1 VTATPAQN
9 TTLRGI
15 GFMIVAVAVWSTMMI
30 LVKSLS
36 ADYTSFQIL
45 FIRTLVGLAVLA
57 PLLWR
62 SGFSLIRTRRFPLH
76 LTRGIFAYFG
86 MLGLFIGIGEIPI
99 AEVVSL
105 SFTQPIFIFLLAA
118 VLLGEKFS
126 AVRIAAVAGGF
137 IGVMVILRPGFTEIG
152 FGAAMVLGGAL
163 SYACSNVCIKKLM
176 TTENVTA
183 TTIWVNLLMCPLAGV
198 PAAFYWVPPTLPDLV
213 LLAGVGITGTAG
225 IWFITR
231 AYALADMSAVVPFDF
246 LRLPILATAGW
257 LWFSESPDMW
267 TFAGAAVIFASTYA
281 LARDEA
287 RKRG

>member
-1 VTATPAQN
+1 MTDAPN

-15 GFMIVAVAVWSTMMI
+15 GFMLIAVAVWSTMMI

-57 PLLWR
+57 PMMR
-62 SGFSLIRTRRFPLH
+62 RTGFSILKTHRFPLH
-76 LTRGIFAYFG
+76 LTRGVFAYFG

-105 SFTQPIFIFLLAA
+105 SFTQPIFIVLLAA
-118 VLLGEKFS
+118 ILLGERFN
-126 AVRIAAVAGGF
+126 AVRVAAIVGGF
-137 IGVMVILRPGFTEIG
+137 AGVVIILRPGFTEIG
-152 FGAAMVLGGAL
+152 FGAAVVLGGAL
-163 SYACSNVCIKKLM
+163 AYACSNVCIKKLM

-183 TTIWVNLLMCPLAGV
+183 TTIWVNIVMCPLAGI
-198 PAAFYWVPPTLPDLV
+198 PAALYWVPPTLPDLI

-225 IWFITR
+225 IWFISR
-231 AYALADMSAVVPFDF
+231 AYAAADMSAVVPFDF

-257 LWFSESPDMW
+257 LWFSEAPDVW

-281 LARDEA
+281 LARSEA
-287 RKRG
+287 RGRG

>member
-1 VTATPAQN
+1 MTATQN

-15 GFMIVAVAVWSTMMI
+15 GFMLVAVAVWSTMML

-36 ADYTSFQIL
+36 AEYTSFQIL
-45 FIRTLVGLAVLA
+45 FIRTLVGLAVLV
-57 PLLWR
+57 PMMWR
-62 SGFSLIRTRRFPLH
+62 SGFSLLKTGRFPLH
-76 LTRGIFAYFG
+76 LTRGIFACIG
-86 MLGLFIGIGEIPI
+86 MLGLFIGIGAIPI

-118 VLLGEKFS
+118 VLLEEKFC
-126 AVRIAAVAGGF
+126 AVRVAAVIGGF
-137 IGVMVILRPGFTEIG
+137 AGVMIILRPGFTEIG

-163 SYACSNVCIKKLM
+163 AYACSNVCIKKLM
-176 TTENVTA
+176 TTESVTA
-183 TTIWVNLLMCPLAGV
+183 TTIWVNIIMCPLAGI
-198 PAAFYWVPPTLPDLV
+198 PAAIYWVPPTLPDLA

-225 IWFITR
+225 IWFISR

-257 LWFSESPDMW
+257 LWFSEYPDVW

-287 RKRG
+287 RKRR